1 MNRKIKNTL
10 ALVAVLLTILLL
22 GYGFIFILQKPKI
35 TEKNKEVVSL
45 KQFDYDPA
53 ILNQQ
58 LEEKLKKANIL
69 DSLLSARKFNIP
81 QNLSQLRFYDF
92 INLVSTKL
100 SSEAKFDVEYIE
112 TTPYKEFYYFEYKIG
127 GYGKFRDL
135 YQLVYAIEQSKEV
148 KKITELTLSSLV
160 SVRDSKEPFF
170 LVNFSMKVKVFFSSD
185 DRFASSE
192 HVENDLNIGSI
203 HDIFFP
209 LIRTDI
215 PPNFDGLLDVQG
227 ARLLALVPE
236 GAFVS
241 DMKGNSY
248 LLIEGDQVYLGYLTK
263 IDYKNN
269 SVKFILNKGGIVE
282 NVSLELEREF
292 RQNETRELK

>member
-10 ALVAVLLTILLL
+10 ALVAVLITIILL
-22 GYGFIFILQKPKI
+22 GYGFIFIFQNPKI
-35 TEKNKEVVSL
+35 ADKNKELVSL
-45 KQFDYDPA
+45 KQFDYDPS

-69 DSLLSARKFNIP
+69 DSLLAARKFNIP
-81 QNLSQLRFYDF
+81 KGLSQLRFYDF
-92 INLVSTKL
+92 INLISTKL
-100 SSEAKFDVEYIE
+100 SSEAKFDVEYVI
-112 TTPYKEFYYFEYKIG
+112 TKPYKEFYFFEYKIG

-135 YQLVYAIEQSKEV
+135 YQLVYAIEQSKEL
-148 KKITELTLSSLV
+148 KKISELNLSSLV
-160 SVRDSKEPFF
+160 SVKDSNTPLF
-170 LVNFSMKVKVFFSSD
+170 LVNFSMKVQVFFSSD
-185 DRFASSE
+185 DRFTSSE
-192 HVENDLNIGSI
+192 YVENNLNIGSV

-215 PPNFDGLLDVQG
+215 PANFDGLLDVQG

-241 DMKGNSY
+241 DIRGNSY
-248 LLIEGDQVYLGYLTK
+248 LLIEGDQVCLGYLTK

-282 NVSLELEREF
+282 NISLELEREI
-292 RQNETRELK
+292 RLKEN

>member
-10 ALVAVLLTILLL
+10 ALVAVLITIILL
-22 GYGFIFILQKPKI
+22 GYGFIFIIQNPKI
-35 TEKNKEVVSL
+35 ADKNKELVSL

-69 DSLLSARKFNIP
+69 DSLLAARKFNIP
-81 QNLSQLRFYDF
+81 TGLSQLRFYDF
-92 INLVSTKL
+92 INLISTKL
-100 SSEAKFDVEYIE
+100 SSEAKFDVEYGE
-112 TTPYKEFYYFEYKIG
+112 TKPYKEFYYFEYKVG
-127 GYGKFRDL
+127 GYGKFRDV
-135 YQLVYAIEQSKEV
+135 YQLVYAIEQSKEL
-148 KKITELTLSSLV
+148 KKINNLNLSSLV
-160 SVRDSKEPFF
+160 SVKDSNVPLF
-170 LVNFSMKVKVFFSSD
+170 LVNFSMEVQVYFSSD
-185 DRFASSE
+185 DRFASTE
-192 HVENDLNIGSI
+192 YVENNLNIGSV
-203 HDIFFP
+203 HDIFYP

-215 PPNFDGLLDVQG
+215 PANYDGLLDVQG

-241 DMKGNSY
+241 DMRGNSY

-282 NVSLELEREF
+282 NVSLELEREI
-292 RQNETRELK
+292 RLKEN